1 MLTGDA
7 LLEKVKEL
15 CHTEPTKTEMTDLD
29 ALFSP
34 ENKFVVPVKVS
45 ISPAD
50 QLKLHKF
57 LNLHY
62 LGDEDAN
69 ELVDGMFVAK
79 YPEKETAEFKNAVG
93 NVSVGYTAYI
103 SVEFDVNGVPT
114 FEIVKND

>member
-1 MLTGDA
+1 
-7 LLEKVKEL
+7 
-15 CHTEPTKTEMTDLD
+15 MTDLN
-29 ALFSP
+29 ALFAP
-34 ENKFVVPVKVS
+34 ENKFVVPVEVS

-62 LGDEDAN
+62 LGDGDAN

-79 YPEKETAEFKNAVG
+79 YPEKETEEFKNAVWS
-93 NVSVGYTAYI
+93 VSVPRTMYI

>member
-1 MLTGDA
+1 MM
-7 LLEKVKEL
+7 
-15 CHTEPTKTEMTDLD
+15 PDLD
-29 ALFSP
+29 ALFAP

-79 YPEKETAEFKNAVG
+79 YPEKETAEFKNAVWG
-93 NVSVGYTAYI
+93 VSVPRTLCI
-103 SVEFDVNGVPT
+103 SVEFDINGVPT
-114 FEIVKND
+114 FKIVKND